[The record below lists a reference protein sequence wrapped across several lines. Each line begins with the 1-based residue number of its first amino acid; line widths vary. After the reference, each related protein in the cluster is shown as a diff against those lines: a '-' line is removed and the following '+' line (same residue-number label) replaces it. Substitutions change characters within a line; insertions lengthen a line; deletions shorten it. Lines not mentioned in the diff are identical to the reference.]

1 MRGGMKRM
9 VFRCRVRCGADSGR
23 EPTRESG
30 FSIGERVEL
39 LHVGY

>member
-23 EPTRESG
+23 EPTRES
-30 FSIGERVEL
+30 FSIGEIMKL